1 MNHNKQHE
9 NLAKLGEEL
18 LNEFETAEKTQI
30 SAEFDREWRHNLH
43 REKKSPVL
51 QVIRWTATAAVLVF
65 ALVGALTVATL
76 SIESLRTPLVQY
88 AALHFA
94 PEEEIRMEEPEE
106 IPEYRKI
113 SYLGTEN
120 MALEVYTDGND
131 NYQLLWANELGQRLY
146 NFHAPQLDEEF
157 FQNLGE
163 ELGAAVD

>member
-1 MNHNKQHE
+1 MNHKKQHE

-30 SAEFDREWRHNLH
+30 STEFDREWRHNLR

-94 PEEEIRMEEPEE
+94 PEEEIRMEEPEQFS
-106 IPEYRKI
+106 EYQRI
-113 SYLGTEN
+113 SYMDTEN
-120 MALEVYTDGND
+120 VVLSVYYDGLE
-131 NYQLLWANELGQRLY
+131 NYQLLWADEMGQRTY
-146 NFHAPQLDEEF
+146 NFCSPELDEEF
-157 FQNLGE
+157 FWDLGE
-163 ELGAAVD
+163 QLMSADE